1 MITASRGIAAS
12 LLAGISENDNELQT
26 VKLSQNGLT
35 EDDLESLSHALRS
48 NHTITE
54 LDLEDN
60 DITADGAL
68 LLARGLTSHR
78 KLSTLRLGLNPLGA
92 EGMEHIAN
100 ALRGHRLLCF
110 SMNDAQ
116 VGDLGAIAFSRVCP
130 HCPLLKQ
137 IDLASNQIGIQG
149 MHALSRALATL
160 KGIVTVD
167 LSQNQAGN
175 SGACFLAQH
184 LLAQT
189 ESLVSLNLDN
199 NNIGNDGARAMGKVL
214 KENHSLIVLSLC
226 ANQIGATGA
235 DFLVSGL
242 EQNRTLQ
249 TLDIRWNYV
258 GLEQTDPIA
267 RKLEENRLRLLR
279 GPQPQAS
286 SSASSFQFSH
296 KGPETHRSNSSVEL
310 EEAEETARTLSESIK
325 QDQGLKE
332 CEQAMEVSSTLS
344 SLGGDWDFST
354 ARKLIPAQP
363 SWTTEEEKKAA
374 TGWLHADS
382 AKKSSLS
389 AVQDSILTE
398 EYLIQ
403 ADSKAAKKQPDT
415 ERSSPPS
422 TNDKSS
428 LLKDV
433 DCLQM
438 KLNLFQEK
446 MKRQSEDHL
455 FLQSRMAA
463 QLQSIE
469 AVLSKLHLSASK

>member
-1 MITASRGIAAS
+1 MITAPPGISAS
-12 LLAGISENDNELQT
+12 LLAGISENDKELQT
-26 VKLSQNGLT
+26 VKLSRSGLT
-35 EDDLESLSHALRS
+35 EDDLHNLSHALLS

-68 LLARGLTSHR
+68 LLARGLASHR
-78 KLSTLRLGLNPLGA
+78 KLSALRLGLNPLGA

-116 VGDLGAIAFSRVCP
+116 VGDLGAIAFSRACP
-130 HCPLLKQ
+130 QCPLLKQ

-160 KGIVTVD
+160 KSLVAVD

-199 NNIGNDGARAMGKVL
+199 NNIGNDGARAMGKAL
-214 KENHSLIVLSLC
+214 KENRSLTVLSLC

-258 GLEQTDPIA
+258 GIDQTDPIA

-279 GPQPQAS
+279 GPQAS
-286 SSASSFQFSH
+286 SSASSFQFSQ

-310 EEAEETARTLSESIK
+310 EGAEQIARALNESIK
-325 QDQGLKE
+325 RDRKEWKEGDQVL
-332 CEQAMEVSSTLS
+332 EVNSTLS
-344 SLGGDWDFST
+344 SLGGDWDISS

-374 TGWLHADS
+374 TSWLYADS
-382 AKKSSLS
+382 AKKSPLS
-389 AVQDSILTE
+389 ALQDSVVTE
-398 EYLIQ
+398 DLLVQ
-403 ADSKAAKKQPDT
+403 ADSKAATKKQSDT
-415 ERSSPPS
+415 E
-422 TNDKSS
+422 TTDKSS

-433 DCLQM
+433 DCLQV

-446 MKRQSEDHL
+446 MKRQSEDQL

-469 AVLSKLHLSASK
+469 AVLGKLHLSTSK